1 MKALILR
8 NDAQTAIAT
17 TRALADKG
25 FQILCVDSLTVAH
38 TLIGIDTIDLVVM
51 DERVKGQLTH
61 AVALS
66 GERKNPYQSAI
77 MLTDRPGADSDD
89 LYDLIPSLYALVGMD
104 VSADL
109 LGKLALSAVSNLDM
123 IIARVARQTAA
134 DKADL
139 DLIQPADLVTE
150 DATSDALFLDAA
162 MMVNPDDDGESG
174 APAYADIAIAAPEMA
189 EIAAADS
196 APQETIEGAMMAAT
210 TSADTDPA
218 PLEKVEDAV
227 MAEVAALFRSHP
239 LSHLAGGHRAA
250 VAQAQVS

>member
-8 NDAQTAIAT
+8 NDTQSAIAT
-17 TRALADKG
+17 SGALADKG
-25 FQILCVDSLTVAH
+25 FQIHCVDSLTVAH

-51 DERVKGQLTH
+51 DERVNGQLTH

-77 MLTDRPGADSDD
+77 MLTDRPGVDSDD
-89 LYDLIPSLYALVGMD
+89 LYELIPSLYALVGTD

-109 LGKLALSAVSNLDM
+109 LGKLAFSAVSNLDL
-123 IIARVARQTAA
+123 IIARVAQQAAA
-134 DKADL
+134 DRAEL
-139 DLIQPADLVTE
+139 DLPESADVATE
-150 DATSDALFLDAA
+150 DAASDALFLDAA

-174 APAYADIAIAAPEMA
+174 APAYADVAIAVPEMT
-189 EIAAADS
+189 EIAAVES
-196 APQETIEGAMMAAT
+196 SPLNEIEDALMAEVS
-210 TSADTDPA
+210 SADTDPE
-218 PLEKVEDAV
+218 PLEKVEEAV

-239 LSHLAGGHRAA
+239 LSHLADGHRAA